1 MFEFYPPKNFT
12 SLYNDCKLLER
23 YLYISDIIDFCVLF
37 HPMPILTCYVSLLIE
52 SSPEMLHELIKYIQI
67 LDKDIYKTWN
77 SDANQKNKFM
87 QWVQNETEETD
98 GDEDSQIEISDE
110 EQSIIYDKIL

>member
-1 MFEFYPPKNFT
+1 
-12 SLYNDCKLLER
+12 
-23 YLYISDIIDFCVLF
+23 
-37 HPMPILTCYVSLLIE
+37 MPILTCYVSLKIE

-98 GDEDSQIEISDE
+98 GDEESQIDISDG
-110 EQSIIYDKIL
+110 EQSNDLINQSQDILIINLDDIPTSIIE